1 MISTKLPQQLQYSI
15 QEYTEKFQSTNQIH
29 REYY

>member
-15 QEYTEKFQSTNQIH
+15 QEYTEKFPVYKSNSS
-29 REYY
+29 